1 MAALRAMIAA
11 LLVPAL
17 GAGATVGI
25 LHVMAA
31 YNGAGLGDV
40 VSACAPDHVTLMLSP
55 ECEPVQPHYWVLL
68 LCAATTAA
76 GVGLML
82 LALLGGKTDLSVFS
96 FRGLL
101 AAPIASAQWLIQIG
115 VVYLAQQ
122 HWRPEVSPLPWL
134 AGAALGGGL
143 LLWALVS
150 VLRLRTHA

>member
-1 MAALRAMIAA
+1 MAALRAIIAA

-17 GAGATVGI
+17 GAGATLAI

-40 VSACAPDHVTLMLSP
+40 MQACAPNHVTLMLSP
-55 ECEPVQPHYWVLL
+55 ECEPVQTHYWVLL
-68 LCAATTAA
+68 LSAATAAA

-82 LALLGGKTDLSVFS
+82 LTFIGGKTELSVFS
-96 FRGLL
+96 FRGLI
-101 AAPIASAQWLIQIG
+101 AAPIATAQWLILIG
-115 VVYLAQQ
+115 VVFLAQQ
-122 HWRPEVSPLPWL
+122 HWRPELPSLPWI

-150 VLRLRTHA
+150 VLRLRGDR

>member
-1 MAALRAMIAA
+1 MAALRAIVAA

-17 GAGATVGI
+17 GAGATLGV

-40 VSACAPDHVTLMLSP
+40 MAACAPDRVALMLSP
-55 ECEPVQPHYWVLL
+55 ECEPVQPHYWLLL
-68 LCAATTAA
+68 LCAATAAA
-76 GVGLML
+76 GLVLML
-82 LALLGGKTDLSVFS
+82 LTLLGGKTDLSVFS

-101 AAPIASAQWLIQIG
+101 AAPVATAQWLILIG

-122 HWRPEVSPLPWL
+122 HWRPELSSLPWL

-143 LLWALVS
+143 FLWALVS
-150 VLRLRTHA
+150 VLRLRGHA